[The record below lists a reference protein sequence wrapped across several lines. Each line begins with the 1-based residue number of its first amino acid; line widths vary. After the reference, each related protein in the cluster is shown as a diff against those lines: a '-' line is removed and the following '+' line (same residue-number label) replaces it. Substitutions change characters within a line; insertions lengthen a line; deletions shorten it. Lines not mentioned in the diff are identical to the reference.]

1 MSTPMSNIIIG
12 HNRKQPQGFS
22 AFIPEKFPPTP
33 SIILSNRLA
42 QKHAEAMRL
51 IGKLDG
57 YAQVL
62 PDKDFFLLMFIRKD
76 ASSSSQIEGTQAT
89 MMDAI
94 EADSKDRGSLLPA
107 DVDDILHYVNAL
119 NYGLKRVLKY
129 PLTLKLIKELH
140 KELMTSA
147 RSTHPAYPGEFR
159 KSQNW
164 ISGTSPANA
173 KFVPPPVFEMN
184 QSLGDLE
191 KFMHADDGYLPLIK
205 AGLLH
210 AQFETIHPFND
221 GNGRTGRMLVTM
233 YLWHTKML
241 EIPILY
247 LSSYFKQHQELYYDR
262 LNGYHA
268 DPGKV
273 EEWLEF
279 FLDGVIQIAQSSI
292 ETCGKI
298 SNLWQKDMGKAHALG
313 KTSAKSTVRL
323 LKHLYKQPIV
333 SVSDVQAWTGFSR
346 QGSYN
351 AIERLESLGILEP
364 LKSANYGQKY
374 IYREYY
380 DIFADQPLS

>member
-1 MSTPMSNIIIG
+1 MPAINIG
-12 HNRKQPQGFS
+12 RNRKQPQGFS
-22 AFIPEKFPPTP
+22 AFIPEKFPPNP
-33 SIILSNRLA
+33 GFVLSSGLA

-94 EADSKDRGSLLPA
+94 EADSKDRGGLLPA

-119 NYGLKRVLKY
+119 NYGLRRVHEY
-129 PLTLKLIKELH
+129 PLSLKLIKELH
-140 KELMTSA
+140 KELMEGA
-147 RSTHPAYPGEFR
+147 RTTHSAYPGEFR

-164 ISGTSPANA
+164 INGTSPANA

-191 KFMHADDGYLPLIK
+191 NFMHAEDGYLPLIK

-233 YLWHTKML
+233 YLWHAKML

-247 LSSYFKQHQELYYDR
+247 LSSYFKQHQELYYNR

-268 DPGKV
+268 DPSKV
-273 EEWLEF
+273 EDWLEF
-279 FLDGVIQIAQSSI
+279 FLDGVIEIAQSSI
-292 ETCGKI
+292 DTCRKV
-298 SNLWQKDMGKAHALG
+298 SKLWQKDMGKAHALG
-313 KTSAKSTVRL
+313 KTSAKSTVEL
-323 LKHLYKQPIV
+323 LKHLYNLPIV
-333 SVSDVQAWTGFSR
+333 GVSDIQAWTGFSR

-351 AIERLESLGILEP
+351 AIERLVSLDILEP
-364 LKSANYGQKY
+364 LKPTAYGQKY

-380 DIFADQPLS
+380 DIFADKPTT